1 MMHPL
6 VEMLPIVAGVALALL
21 AGGIIKGVI
30 SIGLPLIALPLLL
43 VSVDI
48 KTAIALLMVP
58 MLVSNLLQAIE
69 GKGTLVL
76 LRRFAPLLIAMA
88 VGTAIGTAL
97 IAALSTHTLELT
109 IGPLAILFATASYLH
124 PNVVIPARSEN
135 WLGAVIGFVSGV
147 IGGMSS
153 FFGPVLAAYVVGLRL
168 HRDVFVKGISLIYV
182 FASSYLILGGLEH
195 GFATPA
201 LLAWSAVGMIPVY
214 LGMRLGALIRHRI
227 DAERFRML
235 VLAAVWLT
243 GANMIRL
250 GLGY

>member
-1 MMHPL
+1 MPPL
-6 VEMLPIVAGVALALL
+6 LDIMPTVLGVALALL
-21 AGGIIKGVI
+21 AGGLIKGII

-43 VSVDI
+43 ISVDI

-69 GKGTLVL
+69 GKGTPIL

-88 VGTAIGTAL
+88 IGTAIGTAL
-97 IAALSTHTLELT
+97 IAALAPHTLELT

-124 PNVVIPARSEN
+124 PNMVIPAHSEN
-135 WLGAVIGFVSGV
+135 WLGALIGFVSGV
-147 IGGMSS
+147 IGGLSS

-168 HRDVFVKGISLIYV
+168 DRDVFVKGISLIYV
-182 FASSYLILGGLEH
+182 FASVYLIIGGLGH
-195 GFATPA
+195 GFATP
-201 LLAWSAVGMIPVY
+201 LLLVWSALGMIPVY
-214 LGMRLGALIRHRI
+214 LGMRFGTLIRRRI
-227 DAERFRML
+227 DAERFRIL